1 MKHISVILQFLCF
14 TRTRVFRDSFSKPVS
29 EARHAAVTPP
39 AQSSDLDLSLQHVG
53 RMAVDLA
60 PPRSHVDTPAWQSF
74 EMRMRA
80 RAAEHRAAKRKR
92 RFRYVFAT
100 FAATLVGAGAVVA
113 IEERPV
119 LLAAWP
125 PLTWPEPPA
134 APSLSLPAVPTPLP
148 LPTNWDVVVV
158 EQQIVEPLVIEQPV
172 DSPPSETLTAQSERA
187 APAVEAPVRRA
198 PREIEWPPPP
208 RETSGPP
215 VETAR
220 LAEPAPTPLSG
231 LPAAAP
237 PPAAPTSA
245 ATTTPISDPRESIR
259 RAIERYREAYDRLDV
274 SAAQAV
280 WPRVDAGALA
290 RAFNS
295 LSSQKV
301 SFESCAITVSGT
313 SADANCSGRSTV
325 VPKIG
330 GGSASARRTWQF
342 RLREAARDEWVIQSA
357 TVK

>member
-1 MKHISVILQFLCF
+1 
-14 TRTRVFRDSFSKPVS
+14 
-29 EARHAAVTPP
+29 
-39 AQSSDLDLSLQHVG
+39 
-53 RMAVDLA
+53 
-60 PPRSHVDTPAWQSF
+60 
-74 EMRMRA
+74 MRA
-80 RAAEHRAAKRKR
+80 RAAEHRAAKRQR

-100 FAATLVGAGAVVA
+100 FAAMLVGAGAVVA

-125 PLTWPEPPA
+125 ALTWPEPPA

-148 LPTNWDVVVV
+148 LPANWDVVV

-172 DSPPSETLTAQSERA
+172 DSPPSEGVTARSERA
-187 APAVEAPVRRA
+187 APAAEAPVRRA
-198 PREIEWPPPP
+198 PRQIEWPPPS
-208 RETSGPP
+208 RETSSPP

-220 LAEPAPTPLSG
+220 LAEPSPAPLG
-231 LPAAAP
+231 DLPAAAP
-237 PPAAPTSA
+237 PPAAPTPA
-245 ATTTPISDPRESIR
+245 ATTTPIIDPRESIR
-259 RAIERYREAYDRLDV
+259 RAIERYRAAYERLDV

-295 LSSQKV
+295 LSSQKL
-301 SFESCAITVSGT
+301 SFESCAIVVSGT

-330 GGSASARRTWQF
+330 GGSESARRTWQF
-342 RLREAARDEWVIQSA
+342 RLREADRDEWVIQSA